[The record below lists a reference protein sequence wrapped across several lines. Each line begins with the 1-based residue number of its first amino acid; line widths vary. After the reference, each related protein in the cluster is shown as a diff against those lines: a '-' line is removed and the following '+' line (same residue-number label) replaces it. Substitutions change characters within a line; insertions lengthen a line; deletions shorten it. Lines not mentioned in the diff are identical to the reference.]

1 MASTLRELMTTRV
14 VYLRTNDTVATAVEL
29 MTRYGFSALPVL
41 TAGGRIVGIVSLL
54 DVLRF
59 REVHVEEGLVAD
71 DATPITE
78 LMNPEVITMAPTAN
92 PASVARR
99 LVEAGQL
106 RVLPVEVGG
115 RLVGIVT
122 RSDLLR
128 GEREDKE
135 DDEEADALAYLL
147 RPPRRPGLPAPA
159 GARVTE
165 VMTTSVVAVAPT
177 DPIALATGLLLRDR
191 HTSLPVVE
199 PDGRLVG
206 VISEADILADPFRGR
221 QVHTTVGR
229 LMTQGA
235 LSIDH
240 TATVGEARAVV
251 ADHGL
256 RNLPVVQGD
265 RLVGVLSRS
274 DLV

>member
-1 MASTLRELMTTRV
+1 MANTLRDLMTTRV
-14 VYLRTNDTVATAVEL
+14 VYLRTDETVANAVEL

-71 DATPITE
+71 DRTSVSEI
-78 LMNPEVITMAPTAN
+78 MNPEVITMAPTAN
-92 PASVARR
+92 VASVARR
-99 LVEAGQL
+99 LVEGGQL

-115 RLVGIVT
+115 RLVGVVT

-128 GEREDKE
+128 GDRDDEDE
-135 DDEEADALAYLL
+135 DDDPLAKLI
-147 RPPRRPGLPAPA
+147 RPPRRPGLPAA
-159 GARVTE
+159 GGAPVTE
-165 VMTTSVVAVAPT
+165 VMATPVVTVAPT
-177 DPIALATGLLLRDR
+177 DPVALATGLLLRDR

-199 PDGRLVG
+199 PDGTLVG
-206 VISEADILADPFRGR
+206 VISEADILADPYRGR

-229 LMTQGA
+229 LMTEGA
-235 LSIDH
+235 LSIEH

-256 RNLPVVQGD
+256 RNLPVVDRD

>member
-1 MASTLRELMTTRV
+1 MTTRV
-14 VYLRTNDTVATAVEL
+14 VYLRTNETVAEAVER

-54 DVLRF
+54 DVLRY
-59 REVHVEEGLVAD
+59 REVHAEEGLVAD
-71 DATPITE
+71 DRTPVSEI
-78 LMNPEVITMAPTAN
+78 MNPEVITMAPTAN
-92 PASVARR
+92 VASVARR
-99 LVEAGQL
+99 LVEGGQL

-115 RLVGIVT
+115 RLVGVVT

-128 GEREDKE
+128 GDR
-135 DDEEADALAYLL
+135 DDEDEEDPLAKLV
-147 RPPRRPGLPAPA
+147 RGPRRPGLPAAA
-159 GARVTE
+159 GAPVTE
-165 VMTTSVVAVAPT
+165 VMATPVVTVAPT
-177 DPIALATGLLLRDR
+177 DPVALATGLLLRDR

-199 PDGRLVG
+199 PDGTLVG
-206 VISEADILADPFRGR
+206 VISEADILADPYRGR

-229 LMTQGA
+229 LMTEGA
-235 LSIDH
+235 LSIEQ

-256 RNLPVVQGD
+256 RNLPVVDHRG

>member
-1 MASTLRELMTTRV
+1 MANTLRDLMTTRV
-14 VYLRTNDTVATAVEL
+14 VYMRTNETIAEAVER

-54 DVLRF
+54 DVLRY

-71 DATPITE
+71 DATPISE
-78 LMNPEVITMAPTAN
+78 IMNPEVITMAPTAN
-92 PASVARR
+92 VASVARR
-99 LVEAGQL
+99 LVEGGQL

-115 RLVGIVT
+115 RLVGVVT

-128 GEREDKE
+128 GERD
-135 DDEEADALAYLL
+135 DTIDEEDVLALLL
-147 RPPRRPGLPAPA
+147 RPPRRPGLPAA
-159 GARVTE
+159 ASARVAE
-165 VMTTSVVAVAPT
+165 VMTSAVVTVAPN
-177 DPIALATGLLLRDR
+177 DPVALATALLLRDR

-199 PDGRLVG
+199 PDGTLVG
-206 VISEADILADPFRGR
+206 VLSEADVLANPYRDRR
-221 QVHTTVGR
+221 VHTTVAR
-229 LMTQGA
+229 VMTRGA

-240 TATVGEARAVV
+240 TATVGEARALV

-256 RNLPVVQGD
+256 RNLPVVRGT

>member
-1 MASTLRELMTTRV
+1 MANTLRELMTTRV
-14 VYLRTNDTVATAVEL
+14 VYLRTNETVGNAVEL

-54 DVLRF
+54 DVLRY

-71 DATPITE
+71 DRAPVTE
-78 LMNPEVITMAPTAN
+78 IMNPEVITMAPTAN
-92 PASVARR
+92 VASVARR
-99 LVEAGQL
+99 LVEGGQL

-115 RLVGIVT
+115 RLVGVVT

-128 GEREDKE
+128 GERDPTI
-135 DDEEADALAYLL
+135 DDEDVLALLL
-147 RPPRRPGLPAPA
+147 RPARRPGLPAA
-159 GARVTE
+159 ASARVTE
-165 VMTTSVVAVAPT
+165 VMSAPVVAVAPT
-177 DPIALATGLLLRDR
+177 DPVALATELLLRDR

-199 PDGRLVG
+199 PDGTLVG
-206 VISEADILADPFRGR
+206 VISEADILADPYRGR

-235 LSIDH
+235 LSIPH
-240 TATVGEARAVV
+240 TATVGEARAEV

-256 RNLPVVQGD
+256 RNLPVVDRG

>member
-1 MASTLRELMTTRV
+1 MANTLRELMTTRV
-14 VYLRTNDTVATAVEL
+14 VYLRTNDTVADAVEL

-41 TAGGRIVGIVSLL
+41 TAGGRIVGIASLL
-54 DVLRF
+54 DVLRY
-59 REVHVEEGLVAD
+59 REVHAEEGLVAD
-71 DATPITE
+71 DATPVTE
-78 LMNPEVITMAPTAN
+78 IMNPEVITMAPTAN

-99 LVEAGQL
+99 LVEGGQL
-106 RVLPVEVGG
+106 RVLPIEVGG

-128 GEREDKE
+128 GERGHKE
-135 DDEEADALAYLL
+135 DDEDVLAYLL

-159 GARVTE
+159 SAPVTE
-165 VMTTSVVAVAPT
+165 VMTSPVVSVAPT
-177 DPIALATGLLLRDR
+177 DPVALATGLLLRDR
-191 HTSLPVVE
+191 HTSLPVVG
-199 PDGRLVG
+199 PDGALIG
-206 VISEADILADPFRGR
+206 VISEADVLADPFRGR

-256 RNLPVVQGD
+256 RNLPVVRGN

>member
-1 MASTLRELMTTRV
+1 MANTLRELMTTRV
-14 VYLRTNDTVATAVEL
+14 VYLRTNETVANAVEL

-54 DVLRF
+54 DVLRY

-71 DATPITE
+71 DSAPVSEI
-78 LMNPEVITMAPTAN
+78 MNPEVITMAPTAN
-92 PASVARR
+92 VASVARR
-99 LVEAGQL
+99 LVEGGQL

-115 RLVGIVT
+115 RLVGVVT

-128 GEREDKE
+128 GERD
-135 DDEEADALAYLL
+135 DTIDEEDVLALLL

-159 GARVTE
+159 GAPVTD
-165 VMTTSVVAVAPT
+165 VMTSTVVAVAPS
-177 DPIALATGLLLRDR
+177 DPVAVATALLLRDR
-191 HTSLPVVE
+191 HTSLPVVG
-199 PDGRLVG
+199 PDATLLG
-206 VISEADILADPFRGR
+206 VVSEADILANPYRDR
-221 QVHTTVGR
+221 QVHTTVAR
-229 LMTQGA
+229 VMTRGA

-240 TATVGEARAVV
+240 TATVGEARALV

-256 RNLPVVQGD
+256 RNLPVVRGA

>member
-1 MASTLRELMTTRV
+1 MANTLRELMTTRV
-14 VYLRTNDTVATAVEL
+14 VYLRTNDNVANAVEL

-59 REVHVEEGLVAD
+59 REVHVEDGLVAD

-128 GEREDKE
+128 GERNDEQ
-135 DDEEADALAYLL
+135 DEEDALAHLL
-147 RPPRRPGLPAPA
+147 RPPRRAGLPAPA
-159 GARVTE
+159 AARVTD
-165 VMTTSVVAVAPT
+165 VMTTAVVTVAPT
-177 DPIALATGLLLRDR
+177 DPVAVATGLLLRDR

-199 PDGRLVG
+199 PGGALVG

-229 LMTQGA
+229 VMTQGA

-256 RNLPVVQGD
+256 RNLPVVQGN